1 MKTVTR
7 RGFTIDEDKLLLENW
22 WDPAQRER
30 LAALLGRSIG
40 SISFRYYS
48 LLRKMGVDPGIYR
61 SSMRLKEL
69 AAGLSLPV
77 SIVYNPLG

>member
-30 LAALLGRSIG
+30 LAALL
-40 SISFRYYS
+40 RYYS